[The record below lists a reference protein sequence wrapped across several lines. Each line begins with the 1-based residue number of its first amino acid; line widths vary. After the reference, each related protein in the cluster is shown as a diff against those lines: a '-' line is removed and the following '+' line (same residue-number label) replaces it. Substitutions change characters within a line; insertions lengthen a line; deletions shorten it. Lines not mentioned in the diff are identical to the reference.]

1 MRSGR
6 STSTVT
12 ARKIA
17 TTSATTVEITYQEL
31 PPVALVT
38 VAISLAGLVIGLNQL
53 NPWLSPLVFLMSL
66 MGIGGLLLRLYLAE
80 RSATKSAD
88 RAEDYAKLAQSNLA
102 KYEPWLKANIRG
114 QNEAVG
120 AVVAS
125 LQQNLALARPGRLL
139 GAYFLVG
146 PTGTGKT
153 FLAQLV
159 ARALYPESEP
169 VILRMNQFKSAEDV
183 FTFLGPPPGMPGF
196 EVGGALTR
204 PVMENPHRVIV
215 FDEIEKAHP
224 DLHHCLYDI
233 LDTATCREK
242 SSGKTVDFS
251 CCVFFAT
258 CNAGVEV
265 LRALRTHVNP
275 VEDLASWLGQSRD
288 ALVSSTEFDRAFL
301 ARWTDIL
308 LMDELAPIHVAEV
321 ACLQLA
327 RHWHDYGIEVT
338 FAAPELILEAVQK
351 NEEFKQ
357 YGVRQLG
364 NYIQMK
370 TSNAIA
376 QARSQGATKVHLLL
390 GPGGRFQVVPAS
402 NADKPEV

>member
-1 MRSGR
+1 MKSSR

-12 ARKIA
+12 ARTIA
-17 TTSATTVEITYQEL
+17 TTSATTVEITYQQL

-38 VAISLAGLVIGLNQL
+38 VAISLAGVVIGLNQL
-53 NPWLSPLVFLMSL
+53 NPWLSPLVLVL
-66 MGIGGLLLRLYLAE
+66 AVLGIGGLLLRLHLAE
-80 RSATKSAD
+80 RAAEKSAN
-88 RAEDYAKLAQSNLA
+88 RAVDHTRLAESNLA

-114 QNEAVG
+114 QNETVG

-125 LQQNLALARPGRLL
+125 LQQNLALARPGRIL

-169 VILRMNQFKSAEDV
+169 LILRMNQFKSAEDV
-183 FTFLGPPPGMPGF
+183 FTLLGPPPGMPGF

-204 PVMENPHRVIV
+204 PVMENPRRVIV

-258 CNAGVEV
+258 CNAGVEA
-265 LRALRTHVNP
+265 LRMLRTHVSP
-275 VEDLASWLGQSRD
+275 VEDPASWLGQSRD
-288 ALVSSTEFDRAFL
+288 ALVSSTGFDRAFL

-308 LMDELAPIHVAEV
+308 LMDQLAPMHVAEV

-327 RHWHDYGIEVT
+327 RHWHEYGIEVT
-338 FAAPELILEAVQK
+338 FTAPELILEAVQK

-376 QARSQGATKVHLLL
+376 QARSDGATKVHLLL
-390 GPGGRFQVVPAS
+390 GPGGKLQVVPS
-402 NADKPEV
+402 TDKAEA